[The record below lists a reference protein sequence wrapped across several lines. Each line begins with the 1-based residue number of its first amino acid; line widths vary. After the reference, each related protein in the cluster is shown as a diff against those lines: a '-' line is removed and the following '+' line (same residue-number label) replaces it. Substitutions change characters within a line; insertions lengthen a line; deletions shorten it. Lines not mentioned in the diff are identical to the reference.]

1 MSIIKIDQ
9 IYIYN
14 FPELKPT
21 IYAANIGWLRDPNIM
36 IKKISKLNINKII
49 IQPWIGSYTY
59 ALESLMKKMYLPI
72 YKLND
77 YDYNYDINNSLIL
90 FDTDD
95 ELGRKEFKDFFGYE
109 IGKFGLLERV
119 KFEIEI

>member
-1 MSIIKIDQ
+1 MNP

-21 IYAANIGWLRDPNIM
+21 IYAANIGWLRDPNLM
-36 IKKISKLNINKII
+36 IKKICKLNINKIV
-49 IQPWIGSYTY
+49 IQPYIGLYDY
-59 ALESLMKKMYLPI
+59 AIESLMKKMYLPV
-72 YKLND
+72 YKLN
-77 YDYNYDINNSLIL
+77 DYNYDINNSLIL
-90 FDTDD
+90 FETDS

-109 IGKFGLLERV
+109 IGKFGILNKI